1 MKLYLFP
8 YENKGWALKEKDAKD
23 ILKLFKTKQ
32 EGLAYS
38 VPLARQLEA
47 DLLIYSLKG
56 EYKQRKN
63 FKTKIWK

>member
-1 MKLYLFP
+1 MILYLFP
-8 YENKGWALKEKDAKD
+8 YEDKGWALKEKGAKG
-23 ILKLFKTKQ
+23 ILKLFKTKR

-38 VPLARQLEA
+38 VLLAKKLGA

-63 FKTKIWK
+63 FKK